1 MSDIV
6 ERLPLS
12 QIAYNVGLEVR
23 YAIASAGIDPIQ
35 HIPAVDAIIERRL
48 VEARNAVLEEA
59 AKTVETMTFPDG
71 GNPLEAGII
80 LAGKIVCRNAAAA
93 IRALRE
99 EE

>member
-1 MSDIV
+1 MREQDARIMAEKLV
-6 ERLPLS
+6 DGAQAR
-12 QIAYNVGLEVR
+12 
-23 YAIASAGIDPIQ
+23 IDVLK
-35 HIPAVDAIIERRL
+35 AELAK
-48 VEARNAVLEEA
+48 ARNAALEEA

-71 GNPLEAGII
+71 ENPLEAGII

>member
-6 ERLPLS
+6 ERLRHADIHS
-12 QIAYNVGLEVR
+12 QQRVWGSRIFGEA
-23 YAIASAGIDPIQ
+23 ADC
-35 HIPAVDAIIERRL
+35 IESLRAEL
-48 VEARNAVLEEA
+48 AKARNAVLEEA